1 VCQVGLTVKF
11 SSVAF
16 AAGTVF
22 DYNTVDQSTF
32 TASVGAEVVSSARQC
47 AVAHCGVCPVF
58 D

>member
-32 TASVGAEVVSSARQC
+32 TASVGAEVVSSAR
-47 AVAHCGVCPVF
+47 
-58 D
+58 